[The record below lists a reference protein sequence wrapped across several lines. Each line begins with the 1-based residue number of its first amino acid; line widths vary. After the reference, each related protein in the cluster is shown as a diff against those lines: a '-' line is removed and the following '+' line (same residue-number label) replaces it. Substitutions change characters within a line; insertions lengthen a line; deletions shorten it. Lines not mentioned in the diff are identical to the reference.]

1 MLYTLMM
8 IDSFLNEDFDKVT
21 FIANQKRIFVVD
33 LEKAIKLDNDKIILM
48 KMILILL
55 FMSDFWLGVVKLKN
69 TKHLKKKR

>member
-21 FIANQKRIFVVD
+21 FIANQKHIFVVD

>member
-1 MLYTLMM
+1 MM

-21 FIANQKRIFVVD
+21 FIANQKHIFVVD

-55 FMSDFWLGVVKLKN
+55 FTSDFWLGVIKLKN
-69 TKHLKKKR
+69 AKHLKKKR

>member
-8 IDSFLNEDFDKVT
+8 IDSFLNEDFDKIT
-21 FIANQKRIFVVD
+21 FIANQKHIFVVD

>member
-21 FIANQKRIFVVD
+21 FIANQKHIFVVD
-33 LEKAIKLDNDKIILM
+33 LEKTIKLDNDKIILM

-69 TKHLKKKR
+69 AKHLKKKR

>member
-21 FIANQKRIFVVD
+21 FIANQKHIFVVD

-55 FMSDFWLGVVKLKN
+55 FMSDIWLGVIKLKN
-69 TKHLKKKR
+69 AKHLKKKR

>member
-21 FIANQKRIFVVD
+21 FIANQKHIFVVD

-55 FMSDFWLGVVKLKN
+55 FMSDFWLGVVK
-69 TKHLKKKR
+69 